1 MITEVGAVNLRQNLG
16 ELLKQVQHRKDSI
29 VIIQDGKQVAALVD
43 AALFARIL
51 RMRERFDALSDRIAQ
66 AYSDVPAEES
76 VAEID
81 KAVAAERMRR

>member
-66 AYSDVPAEES
+66 AYSDVPAEEC

-81 KAVAAERMRR
+81 KAVAAVRMRR